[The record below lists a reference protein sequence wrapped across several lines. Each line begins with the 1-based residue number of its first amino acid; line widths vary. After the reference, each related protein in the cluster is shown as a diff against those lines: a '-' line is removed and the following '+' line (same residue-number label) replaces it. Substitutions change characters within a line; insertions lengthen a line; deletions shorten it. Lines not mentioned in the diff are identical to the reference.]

1 MPKTAILDILPLT
14 SNVQAS
20 LVTLGKRIVAAR
32 KQRKL
37 TQRQLASM
45 LEISPQTML
54 FVEQGRPTAQIG
66 HYARALALLEA
77 SQPLTD
83 NPKTAGPQPEN
94 VRVNLIRQHLA
105 IAQQRAPYNQ
115 KLEFA
120 YNWSNPNMPDDTL
133 IRKVVDKGRFH
144 DLAVI
149 CKQFGLERVRSLA
162 SKQISGSPPL
172 QRAFQNIEQGFSYAT
187 AQSHSS

>member
-1 MPKTAILDILPLT
+1 MPKTTILDNLPLT

-20 LVTLGKRIVAAR
+20 LATLGKRIVAAR

-54 FVEQGRPTAQIG
+54 FVEQGRPTVQIG

-77 SQPLTD
+77 PHPPSQ
-83 NPKTAGPQPEN
+83 NPKPADPKPANE
-94 VRVNLIRQHLA
+94 RANLIRQHLTT
-105 IAQQRAPYNQ
+105 AQQQAPYNQ
-115 KLEFA
+115 RLEFA
-120 YNWSNPNMPDDTL
+120 YNWSNPNIPEDTL

-144 DLAVI
+144 DLAVM
-149 CKQFGLERVRSLA
+149 CKQFGIERVRSLA
-162 SKQISGSPPL
+162 SDQILSSTTL
-172 QRAFQNIEQGFSYAT
+172 QRAFQNIEQGFENATVQSY
-187 AQSHSS
+187 SS